1 MTWRGGWKLSR
12 WDAALVLSAVF
23 TLTISI
29 SAQAQVMQAIP
40 QGQQLVVT
48 GTLTRDG
55 ATEGVTVTRQAPN
68 KVRLDIQTGGAL
80 VFDGAKP
87 WAQGATLSSEN
98 EDLLESLV
106 DDSPE
111 GISTS
116 MAAGIRPPVLLL
128 RRVEINAANPA
139 AAVGRLLDVYD
150 LYGPVRGRS
159 APVVRR
165 KRAFFDTDTLLL
177 NHVYYRV
184 NDSAGDHGIY
194 VVRGNWQRIDNKFVP
209 FSIARYSDGNR
220 VFSLTFTSGQVTA
233 QTSGLFTQ
241 P

>member
-1 MTWRGGWKLSR
+1 MIEMKRQYGRTLSGW
-12 WDAALVLSAVF
+12 DMALRVIVVF
-23 TLTISI
+23 TLEIAA
-29 SAQAQVMQAIP
+29 SAQVQVMQAIP

-48 GTLTRDG
+48 GALTRNG

-68 KVRLDIQTGGAL
+68 KVRLDIQTEGAV

-87 WAQGATLSSEN
+87 WAQGVTLTSEN

-111 GISTS
+111 GIFTA
-116 MAAGIRPPVLLL
+116 MVAGIRHPVLLL

-139 AAVGRLLDVYD
+139 AAVGRILDVYD

-159 APVVRR
+159 AEVVRR

-184 NDSAGDHGIY
+184 NDSTGEHGIY
-194 VVRGNWQRIDNKFVP
+194 VVRDNWRRVNNGFVAP
-209 FSIARYSDGNR
+209 SR
-220 VFSLTFTSGQVTA
+220 
-233 QTSGLFTQ
+233 